1 MLTGAPKILVT
12 GFDPFGGAELNPSW
26 MLAQA
31 LHGRQIARHRI
42 VAAQLP
48 TVFDRSARRLGELLQ
63 QHRPALVLCLGLAA
77 GRSAISLERVAIN
90 VNDARIPDNCGAQP
104 VDGPVVAGGPSA
116 YFSSLPVKAMLQA
129 MRDAG
134 IATEI
139 SNTAGTFVCNHV
151 FYALMHQLATHRV
164 LRKTRG
170 GFVHLPCLP
179 QQMAA
184 LGAAHGMAL
193 ADMQRGLQIGIRAA
207 LAHAGAHDL
216 RLAAGATH

>member
-1 MLTGAPKILVT
+1 MLTATPRILVT
-12 GFDPFGGAELNPSW
+12 GFEPFGGAELNPSW

-48 TVFDRSARRLGELLQ
+48 TVFDLSAQRLGALLR
-63 QHRPALVLCLGLAA
+63 QHRPALVVCLGLAA
-77 GRSAISLERVAIN
+77 GRSAMSLERVAIN
-90 VNDARIPDNCGAQP
+90 VNDARIPDNRGAQP
-104 VDGPVVAGGPSA
+104 VDGPVVRGGPSA

-134 IATEI
+134 IAAEL
-139 SNTAGTFVCNHV
+139 SNSAGTFVCNHV
-151 FYALMHQLATHRV
+151 FYALMHQLATRRG
-164 LRKTRG
+164 LRGTRG

-184 LGAAHGMAL
+184 LGSAHGMAL
-193 ADMQRGLQIGIRAA
+193 ADMVRGLELGIRAA
-207 LAHAGAHDL
+207 VAHTAPQDLA
-216 RLAAGATH
+216 LAAGATH